1 MSASHARSRPPYGPR
16 FAIEVLD
23 VEVLRD
29 RAGRDEPFVV
39 EQFEDFLCRG
49 VSMQEVLAAA
59 DARDFELLR
68 TLTRSLK
75 GALLSLAAM
84 TAAAAAGEVELRA
97 ATLAISADSPDTRA
111 IVALTGALMELDERF
126 DEVSDAMRIVMDD
139 ATSVT
144 CAVSAR

>member
-1 MSASHARSRPPYGPR
+1 MSANHARSRPPCGPR
-16 FAIEVLD
+16 IAIEVLD

-39 EQFEDFLCRG
+39 EQLEDFLCRG

-59 DARDFELLR
+59 DARDFDLLE
-68 TLTRSLK
+68 TLTHRLK
-75 GALLSLAAM
+75 GALVSLAAT

-97 ATLAISADSPDTRA
+97 ATLAISGDSPDARA
-111 IVALTGALMELDERF
+111 IVALTGALLELDERF